1 MIVPPNRRLQA
12 TARWRRLLHI
22 KRLGRAVPELGGV
35 GVGILATYAF
45 LASAS
50 RIRNRISSRSLGLIL
65 AALGISIFG
74 QPFVL
79 GAAYQISSDREEA
92 FDFEDAGHKGHSLRQ
107 VQVVDLGKGVPM
119 ELVRVPAGKFQMGS
133 APGEKD
139 RLEDE
144 VQHSVEITRNFYMG
158 KHEVTRGQFR
168 AFVDATGYR
177 TEAETDG
184 KGGWGYN
191 EDKGV
196 IEGRKTNYT
205 WKVTG
210 FVQTDE
216 HPVINVTWN
225 DANAFCQ
232 WLAQRTGKVVRL
244 PTEAEWEYACRAGS
258 ATRYYSGNDPE
269 SLVRVGNVADGTA
282 KKKFSDWDSTIVAED
297 GYVFTSPV
305 GKFLPN
311 RFGLCDMLGNVW
323 EWCEDCYGPYA
334 DLGAKDPVRKD
345 YVSEKLKG
353 RVMRGG
359 GFGKRTPRNCTATRR
374 VAGAESGR
382 DLDLGFR
389 VCFSN

>member
-1 MIVPPNRRLQA
+1 MIVPARRLQP
-12 TARWRRLLHI
+12 TARWRHLFHI
-22 KRLGRAVPELGGV
+22 NLSGRAVPEVGGA
-35 GVGILATYAF
+35 GLGILVTYAF

-50 RIRNRISSRSLGLIL
+50 RAPRRISSRSLGLSL
-65 AALGISIFG
+65 AALGILIFA
-74 QPFVL
+74 QAFVL
-79 GAAYQISSDREEA
+79 GAAPQISEEA
-92 FDFEDAGHKGHSLRQ
+92 FDFEHEGHTGHGSRRVL
-107 VQVVDLGKGVPM
+107 VLDLGKGATM
-119 ELVRVPAGKFQMGS
+119 ELVRIPAGKFQMGS

-144 VQHSVEITRNFYMG
+144 VQHSVEITSNFYMG
-158 KHEVTRGQFR
+158 KYEVTRGQFR

-191 EDKGV
+191 EDKGI

-205 WKVTG
+205 WKATG

-216 HPVINVTWN
+216 HPVVNVTWN

-232 WLAQRTGKVVRL
+232 WLAQRTKKVVRL

-258 ATRYYSGNDPE
+258 ATRYYNGNDPE

-282 KKKFSDWDSTIVAED
+282 KKKFPDWDSTIAAED
-297 GYVFTSPV
+297 GYVFTSPA

-311 RFGLCDMLGNVW
+311 RFGLYDMLGNAW
-323 EWCEDCYGPYA
+323 EWCQDCYGPYA

-359 GFGKRTPRNCTATRR
+359 GFGKRTPRDCTATRR
-374 VAGAESGR
+374 VAGAPSGR

-389 VCFSN
+389 VCFCSD